1 MEAELRVPEDAAET
15 AEVVRPG
22 LWSLRVPIPDSP
34 LGYTLVYL
42 FETARGPVLVDTGW
56 DHRDSWDALLAGIG
70 YTGHRVEDVYGVLS
84 THHHNDHH
92 GLAGRVREVSGA
104 WVAMHEADAR
114 VVEQRGMTDEEWYRQ
129 TLVLMEEAGAP
140 EEDLA
145 ALPKPTEVRRHP
157 AARPDRLLDDGEYV
171 DVPGWT
177 VQAVWTPGHTPGHLC
192 FAEHSHQLLLS
203 GDHLLPDLTPHIG
216 LPAGMTAGDPL
227 ADYLAS
233 LHRLAS
239 LTFREVLPAHQ
250 HRFADAAARA
260 RALVD
265 HHEQRLASVLGIVA
279 AASRLTA
286 WGVAERMEWSRP
298 WSAFSVRTRCTALTE
313 ARAHLRHLE
322 VRGLLLHD
330 VRDRLSTWT
339 ATAAGHSPAQRSRLS
354 SQYTSAEPEVSG

>member
-1 MEAELRVPEDAAET
+1 MEAERRGCEAEAEIA

-22 LWSLRVPIPDSP
+22 LWSLRVVIPDNP

-42 FETARGPVLVDTGW
+42 FETRRGPVLVDTGW
-56 DHRDSWDALLAGIG
+56 PHPDSWQALLDGIVR
-70 YTGHRVEDVYGVLS
+70 TGHRVEDVYGVLS

-114 VVEQRGMTDEEWYRQ
+114 AVERRGMADEDWYRV
-129 TLVLMEEAGAP
+129 TRALMVEAGAP
-140 EEDLA
+140 QEDLA
-145 ALPKPTEVRRHP
+145 ALPKPAEVRRHFP
-157 AARPDRLLDDGEYV
+157 AQPDRLLDDGEQA

-177 VQAVWTPGHTPGHLC
+177 LEAVWTPGHTPGHLC
-192 FAEHSHQLLLS
+192 FAEHTHQLLLS

-216 LPAGMTAGDPL
+216 LPGGTAAGDPL

-239 LTFREVLPAHQ
+239 SAFREVLPAHQ

-265 HHEQRLASVLGIVA
+265 HHEQRLASVLAIVA
-279 AASRLTA
+279 AVSGPTA
-286 WGVAERMEWSRP
+286 WEVAERMEWNRP
-298 WSAFSVRTRCTALTE
+298 WSTLSVRTRCTALTE
-313 ARAHLRHLE
+313 ACAHLRHLE
-322 VRGLLLHD
+322 VRGLVLRG
-330 VRDRLSTWT
+330 VRGRLPTWT
-339 ATAAGHSPAQRSRLS
+339 ATAAGYSQAPRGRL
-354 SQYTSAEPEVSG
+354 